1 MAGSIFGQDTTRGIA
16 DRAGV
21 ALQNNITVNSPAI
34 KMLVEGALKDVEP
47 SKIADFIEESARD
60 PLRAKL
66 AGLDKIPSG
75 ESLLSAERMHDFTLA
90 KLRVMAMDM
99 GLTPEN
105 TVKFAEAVV
114 SSGKTAIT
122 SLRPEDKAY
131 LQSREECAVVSPNC
145 PAPAQDQRQR

>member
-1 MAGSIFGQDTTRGIA
+1 MAGSVSGQDFTRGLE
-16 DRAGV
+16 DRANA
-21 ALQNNITVNSPAI
+21 ALQNNIMVNSPAI
-34 KMLVEGALKDVEP
+34 KILVEGALKDVEP
-47 SKIADFIEESARD
+47 GKIADFIEESAGD

-75 ESLLSAERMHDFTLA
+75 EPLLSAERMHDFTRA

-114 SSGKTAIT
+114 NTGKTAIT
-122 SLRPEDKAY
+122 SLSQEDKAY
-131 LQSREECAVVSPNC
+131 LQNRAECTVVSPNC
-145 PAPAQDQRQR
+145 PSPAPDQRQR